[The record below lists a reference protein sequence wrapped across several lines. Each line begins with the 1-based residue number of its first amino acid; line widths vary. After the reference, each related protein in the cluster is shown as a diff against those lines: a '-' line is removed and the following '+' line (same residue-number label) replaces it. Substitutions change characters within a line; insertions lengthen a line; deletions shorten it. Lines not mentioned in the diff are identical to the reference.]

1 MEKASNGQFR
11 ELIGKLLVK
20 GSDERVATIDK
31 TKIQNAVNL
40 LSKSEDET
48 VIENFIKFINN
59 DCQMEMLLANAFIV
73 GDIFRH
79 RAEKGDRRLWLGDNT
94 QNWLIKPNLKKVI
107 PVLTDLGKLIENR
120 LPNSMNDTSIQ
131 TLAGNPGL
139 MNEETFL
146 CVMYLLI
153 FQPELGKQ
161 VLGYALQK
169 DKVYLFH
176 VMVDGKQ
183 VVFAVSWSEDEWD
196 VSARAFDYGYDWS
209 EGSLFLSFAIA

>member
-183 VVFAVSWSEDEWD
+183 VAFGVDWYEDEWRVLAND
-196 VSARAFDYGYDWS
+196 FGYGNDWG
-209 EGSLFLSFAIA
+209 EGNLFLSFAIA

>member
-183 VVFAVSWSEDEWD
+183 VVFAVRWDEGEWN
-196 VSARAFDYGYDWS
+196 VPALVFDDGLGWI
-209 EGSLFLSFAIA
+209 EGLLFLSFAIA